1 MELDESNGRSA
12 LTGRGLRPVAKLA
25 ADRPHGHRLRYLAG
39 CRCFHCRRS
48 NSDYER
54 ERAAARAAGDW
65 NGIVDAA
72 SARRHILALSRRGVG
87 RRMVAA
93 ASDVAESVI
102 ADIRTKRKLRIRAR
116 TERRI
121 LAVTPAYMG
130 DAALVPAKRTWER
143 IEWLL
148 EEGFTKGRIALELG
162 RKTRALQLNREWV
175 TARNAAAVEALV
187 RRYQA

>member
-1 MELDESNGRSA
+1 MELDESDGRRTLSE
-12 LTGRGLRPVAKLA
+12 RGLRPVAELA

-39 CRCFHCRRS
+39 CRCFHCRRA

-54 ERAAARAAGDW
+54 GRAAARAAGDW

-72 SARRHILALSRRGVG
+72 PARRHILALSRRGVG

-93 ASDVAESVI
+93 ASDVGLSVI
-102 ADIRTKRKLRIRAR
+102 ADIRTGRKMRIRAR

-121 LAVTPAYMG
+121 LAVTPACRG

-143 IEWLL
+143 IAWLL
-148 EEGFTKGRIALELG
+148 DEGFTKSRIALELG

>member
-1 MELDESNGRSA
+1 VSTLSE
-12 LTGRGLRPVAKLA
+12 RGLRPIAELA

-54 ERAAARAAGDW
+54 ERQAARAAGDW

-72 SARRHILALSRRGVG
+72 SARRHILALSRMGVG

-121 LAVTPAYMG
+121 LAVTPAYRG

-148 EEGFTKGRIALELG
+148 DEGFTKSRIALELG

>member
-1 MELDESNGRSA
+1 MTIDESNGRSA
-12 LTGRGLRPVAKLA
+12 LTGRGLRPVAELA

-39 CRCFHCRRS
+39 CKCFHCRRA

-54 ERAAARAAGDW
+54 GRAAARAAGDW

-148 EEGFTKGRIALELG
+148 DEGFTKGRIALELG

>member
-1 MELDESNGRSA
+1 VSTLSE
-12 LTGRGLRPVAKLA
+12 RGLRPVAELA

-39 CRCFHCRRS
+39 CRCFYCRRS

-54 ERAAARAAGDW
+54 GRAAARAAGDW

-72 SARRHILALSRRGVG
+72 PARRHLRALARQGVG

-93 ASDVAESVI
+93 ASDVALSVV
-102 ADIRTKRKLRIRAR
+102 ADVRAGRKLKIRAR
-116 TERRI
+116 SERRI
-121 LAVTPAYMG
+121 LAVTPACRG
-130 DAALVPAKRTWER
+130 DAALVPAGPTWER